1 MAPTAFQYIQI
12 AFTLALAFLCGLS
25 ACFTLW
31 VIPLLQLPRV
41 PAQAKAAELTHL
53 VTLGGKY
60 LQPGSRMLGAASVG
74 FTAWSYAVGNDLWGY
89 YLLCFA
95 LLVPIAVWEIYMI
108 FPINDRIADIDQQ
121 MMKGGSEA
129 LKAEQERELG
139 RLLDRWTKMHTVR
152 FVLPGLA
159 AIASASAMSR

>member
-1 MAPTAFQYIQI
+1 
-12 AFTLALAFLCGLS
+12 
-25 ACFTLW
+25 
-31 VIPLLQLPRV
+31 
-41 PAQAKAAELTHL
+41 
-53 VTLGGKY
+53 
-60 LQPGSRMLGAASVG
+60 MLGAASVG